1 MQTKSQQYQN
11 RLASLR
17 TVESPTAVSQIE
29 NMTFYD
35 DDLRGNMLFLGD
47 FALVP
52 QNTKDRRP
60 TILRINLPSMK

>member
-1 MQTKSQQYQN
+1 MQTMSQRYQN

-17 TVESPTAVSQIE
+17 TVERAIAVSQIE

-35 DDLRGNMLFLGD
+35 GDLRGNMLFLGD
-47 FALVP
+47 FALIP

-60 TILRINLPSMK
+60 TILRINLTSMK